1 MKTTF
6 KNKFSRITTALTL
19 LLALTMLLSGCI
31 ETPSTA
37 PETDNFDV
45 QYDQSVNSTS
55 SNGSYTDEAPAE
67 MVVSPFE
74 GFEQIPEYS
83 SEPYVEINDNEP
95 FFEQSEYT
103 TAPFEFYG
111 ELDAFGRCTTVYA
124 NVSVETMPTDER
136 GSISSVKPSGWQSV
150 TYDFISGKYLYNR
163 CHLIGWQLTGENANK
178 RNLITGTRYLNIDGM
193 LEFENKVAEYVE
205 DTDNH
210 VLYRVTPYF
219 SGGELVARGVLI
231 EAYSVEDGGAGVSF
245 CVYCYNVQPGVII
258 NYNDGT
264 STAAGTDS
272 AQTPP
277 ASSGGTNSGTSSS
290 DVDPDG
296 SSEQNTYVLNTNSK
310 KFHHPDCSSA
320 KTIADKNKQTYTGT
334 REELID
340 DGYSP
345 CGNCDP

>member
-1 MKTTF
+1 MKKILRKKLT
-6 KNKFSRITTALTL
+6 RITAAFILLLTL
-19 LLALTMLLSGCI
+19 AMLFSGCI
-31 ETPSTA
+31 EVPVTA
-37 PETDNFDV
+37 PETDNFDI
-45 QYDQSVNSTS
+45 QYGQNGSLP
-55 SNGSYTDEAPAE
+55 NGSYTDEAPAE

-74 GFEQIPEYS
+74 GFEEIPEYS

-124 NVSVETMPTDER
+124 NVCEETMPTDER

-219 SGGELVARGVLI
+219 SGAELVARGVLI

-245 CVYCYNVQPGVII
+245 CVYCYNVQPGVSI
-258 NYNDGT
+258 NYADGT
-264 STAAGTDS
+264 STATGTES

-277 ASSGGTNSGTSSS
+277 ASNGGADNDQNGSG
-290 DVDPDG
+290 
-296 SSEQNTYVLNTNSK
+296 EQVVYVLNTSTK
-310 KFHHPDCSSA
+310 KFHYPDCSSA